1 MSFVRFIR
9 RVTKAA
15 VVTQEAPD
23 SDSVIAIDEDE
34 LVVRNLRLSDP
45 DVVGYFGDQRPE
57 LRQERFVTAVRT
69 GVAALKSTDVS
80 ARIDYVE
87 KRFQEMGRR
96 FDDSL
101 NDALGKMDEYLGDE
115 GTMHDIAKEYLGK
128 DGTLIRDV
136 LNPEAE
142 ASPLYSLR
150 RAMTDEVDRLRTD
163 LGLKK
168 ERAEVASATTLKG
181 RVFEG
186 YCEEILEGYAM
197 GYGDIV
203 ENTADVLGSLRGKKG
218 DLVVTLNG
226 SDDRIAF
233 ELKDVDRISGP
244 EIRKTL
250 DESIKNRDASYG
262 VLVAKYVESLPG
274 DVWFQEMDSNKLVVA
289 LGSRE
294 EDKEADAVPH
304 KGPLIVAY
312 HWAKTRVVTDKLAK
326 RGIDTGA
333 IAEKTVLIRSK
344 IKEMARIKSECTN
357 IRKSADNIENRVKEL
372 ESGIKDALDG
382 VTSSL
387 DSVDTQQTVA

>member
-1 MSFVRFIR
+1 M
-9 RVTKAA
+9 
-15 VVTQEAPD
+15 TQEAPG

-34 LVVRNLRLSDP
+34 LAIRNLRLSDP
-45 DVVGYFGDQRPE
+45 DVVEYFRDQRPE

-69 GVAALKSTDVS
+69 GVIALKSTDVS
-80 ARIDYVE
+80 ERVDYVE
-87 KRFQEMGRR
+87 KRFQKMGKR

-101 NDALGKMDEYLGDE
+101 SDALDKMGEYLGDE
-115 GTMHDIAKEYLGK
+115 GTMHGIAKEYLGK
-128 DGTLIRDV
+128 DGALVRDV

-142 ASPLYSLR
+142 GSPLYRLR

-168 ERAEVASATTLKG
+168 GAKEVASTTPLKG
-181 RVFEG
+181 RVFEE
-186 YCEEILEGYAM
+186 YCGEILEDYTM
-197 GYGDIV
+197 GHGDMV

-233 ELKDVDRISGP
+233 ELKDVDRISSP
-244 EIRKTL
+244 DVRKTL

-274 DVWFQEMDSNKLVVA
+274 GVWFQEMDGNKLVVA

-294 EDKEADAVPH
+294 GGKEDDAVPH
-304 KGPLIVAY
+304 KGLLIVAY
-312 HWAKTRVVTDKLAK
+312 HWAKARIVTDKLAK
-326 RGIDTGA
+326 RGIDTGT
-333 IAEKTVLIRSK
+333 ITEKTALIRSK

-357 IRKSADNIENRVKEL
+357 IRKSADNIESRVKEL
-372 ESGIKDALDG
+372 ESGIREALDG
-382 VTSSL
+382 ITSSL
-387 DSVDTQQTVA
+387 DSVGAEQTTA